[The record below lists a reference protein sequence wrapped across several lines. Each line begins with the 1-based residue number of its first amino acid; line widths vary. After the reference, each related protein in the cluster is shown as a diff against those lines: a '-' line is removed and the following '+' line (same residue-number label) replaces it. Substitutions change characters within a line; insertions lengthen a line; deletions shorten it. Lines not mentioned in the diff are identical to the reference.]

1 MFTLRLLGTPSL
13 KAPDGATPP
22 GLGWGKPLALLAFLA
37 VRGEARRDE
46 IVDLLWRD
54 VDEAKARNAFRQALH
69 RLRSGLGESLI
80 PQDRELLRLAPSGEI
95 DVDLHEFA
103 AAASAGRTAD
113 AVNTYRGDFL
123 NGVTLGEPAFD
134 LWADQER
141 NRLRVQY
148 RALLEQSIG
157 HAQAAGQWA
166 DAIATARRL
175 IDVAPLDESAARTV
189 ATTFL
194 SAGRRTEARDVLVQF
209 GTRLHA
215 ELGLPMPVELQSL
228 LTRLD
233 RMTPAPATHSAAQP
247 AAPGLAFAGR
257 EAELSRLLSLW
268 RTTRDDA
275 GALALIE
282 GDAGM
287 GKSRLIQ
294 ELVVHARSLRRSTVL
309 VARERPAAAQVP
321 FALFADA
328 FRPLVRAAGIVGA
341 SRHLLAEAS
350 RLLPELRDSIEL
362 PPLADIEDEAARV
375 RFFEGVAALVDAA
388 AYEHPLL
395 IALDDLQH
403 IGPSSLDLLSY
414 LTARLAGSAV
424 MFVLGMRGPD
434 APVAVATR
442 LRALARDGES
452 ARAVRIV
459 LSPLDRASTSLA
471 AAADD
476 LRQRY
481 NSAVVDRLLDRAE
494 GVPGRLPDLLRL
506 VAAGDD
512 LAQPPVSVRALMQE
526 RLQKLSSSHR
536 RAFLVLAL
544 LGRPASLKTLAD
556 AAHLSESAA
565 AETAAALEAEG
576 FIDAT
581 GNGYAPDAAAAGVA
595 LDSAGPASRAFLA
608 GWISDALAA
617 DPSTPAAERARFQA
631 LAGRAHD
638 AFGSSRK
645 AAFDAMRV
653 GAWPEAVQQLQ
664 VARTFAGDAASVAD
678 IEGLL
683 AALGAGNLR
692 IPSAAG
698 LERAPSASTEPTLTP
713 ASEPDAG
720 LSLWTRWFPNWR
732 LLLGAAVA
740 TLLVS
745 ALVMSRAPTR
755 SPAVSALRDT
765 LVVIEGSDGG
775 AEHYVTG
782 DLVSGFTVSEALDAR
797 SAASWADSLTRPWA
811 DPVVGPRGLQL
822 AATRVGASA
831 SDVFVISADR
841 RDTIA
846 LTRGEIGARALGWSP
861 DSRWVLIA
869 TSRSGPDGRTDTDLF
884 AARADGAGRVVLD
897 TAAHRSVVE
906 AAWSPDGSR
915 IAWVARVG
923 AEPQQEV
930 FVSFADGSR
939 AENVTRHPADDYHI
953 GWSGDGELLGFTSMR
968 DGNAELYA
976 VSMREGRLWRLTRDP
991 AQDDFARFSST
1002 GRLVAFESTRG
1013 GRLGVHVMAALGGE
1027 PLRVQHSEPLS
1038 VYGWRGNHRY
1048 VEHVRLEA
1056 ERIPEPGD
1064 TVALRV
1070 AAVDQLGDSI
1080 GTSAIGISVV
1090 DVEAGAIV
1098 ADSAAQQYRFTARR
1112 AGLVRVVADAGR
1124 WRFDTALIRVG
1135 RTAVTLIEG
1144 RGAPADWRLL
1154 GYPAPIFEP
1163 GGVALNGDGEWES
1176 GVLSRVVIPLAPSL
1190 VVRAS
1195 LDSSTGTAQ
1204 ARSPSFS
1211 LALVAPE
1218 QPAALDSLAPQF
1230 LRYASLTWDSDARR
1244 LVYAVGREVF
1254 SEQGARPT
1262 TIVMRVESDSTV
1274 SFSVSGSQRWR
1285 STLRISGARS
1295 ASSAQVWLGGRST
1308 GRLRVSGVRV
1318 MLERL

>member
-1 MFTLRLLGTPSL
+1 M
-13 KAPDGATPP
+13 
-22 GLGWGKPLALLAFLA
+22 
-37 VRGEARRDE
+37 RGEARRDE

-69 RLRSGLGESLI
+69 RLRSGLGESII
-80 PQDRELLRLAPSGEI
+80 PQDRELLRLAVSGEI
-95 DVDLHEFA
+95 EVDLHDFA
-103 AAASAGRTAD
+103 AAASDGRTND
-113 AVNTYRGDFL
+113 AVAHYRGDFL
-123 NGVTLGEPAFD
+123 NGVTLGEPPFD
-134 LWADQER
+134 IWADQER
-141 NRLRVQY
+141 NRLRAQY
-148 RALLEQSIG
+148 RAVLEQSIG
-157 HAQAAGQWA
+157 QAQAAGQWT

-175 IDVAPLDESAARTV
+175 IEVAPLDESAARTV

-209 GTRLHA
+209 GARLHA
-215 ELGLPMPVELQSL
+215 ELGLPMPAELQSL

-233 RMTPAPATHSAAQP
+233 KMTPAATSPASAQP
-247 AAPGLAFAGR
+247 APPGLAFAGR
-257 EAELSRLLSLW
+257 EADLSRLLSLW
-268 RTTRDDA
+268 RTTGDDA

-282 GDAGM
+282 GDAGI
-287 GKSRLIQ
+287 GKSRLMQ

-309 VARERPAAAQVP
+309 SARARPAAAQVP

-350 RLLPELRDSIEL
+350 RLLPELRDSLEL

-395 IALDDLQH
+395 IVLDDLQH

-424 MFVLGMRGPD
+424 MFVLGMRSPD
-434 APVAVATR
+434 APAAVAAR
-442 LRALARDGES
+442 LRALAGDGQS
-452 ARAVRIV
+452 TRAVRIV
-459 LSPLDRASTSLA
+459 LSPLDRASTALA
-471 AAADD
+471 VAADD

-481 NSAVVDRLLDRAE
+481 NSAVVDRLIDRAE
-494 GVPGRLPDLLRL
+494 GLPGRLPELMRL

-512 LAQPPVSVRALMQE
+512 LAQQPVSVRALLQE
-526 RLQKLSSSHR
+526 RLQRLSSSHR

-544 LGRPASLKTLAD
+544 LGRPVSLKTLAD

-565 AETAAALEAEG
+565 AETAATLEAEG
-576 FIDAT
+576 LVEAA
-581 GNGYAPDAAAAGVA
+581 GNSVAADAAAAGVA
-595 LDSAGPASRAFLA
+595 LESAGPASRAFLA

-617 DPSTPAAERARFQA
+617 DATTPAAERARFQA
-631 LAGRAHD
+631 MAGRARD

-653 GAWPEAVQQLQ
+653 GAWPEAVQHLQ
-664 VARTFAGDAASVAD
+664 VARTFAGDGASVAD

-692 IPSAAG
+692 IPSAAVP
-698 LERAPSASTEPTLTP
+698 ERAAAATTEPMATAATAP
-713 ASEPDAG
+713 AAEH
-720 LSLWTRWFPNWR
+720 SLWARWFPNWR

-745 ALVMSRAPTR
+745 ALVMSRAPVR
-755 SPAVSALRDT
+755 SPAVTAARDT
-765 LVVIEGSDGG
+765 LVVIEGG
-775 AEHYVTG
+775 AGRAVHYVTG
-782 DLVSGFTVSEALDAR
+782 DLVSGFSVSEALEAR
-797 SAASWADSLTRPWA
+797 SAASWADSLTRPWTDA
-811 DPVVGPRGLQL
+811 VVGPRGLQL

-831 SDVFVISADR
+831 NDVYVISSDR

-861 DSRWVLIA
+861 DARWVLIT
-869 TSRSGPDGRTDTDLF
+869 TSRAGTDGRSDFDLF
-884 AARADGAGRVVLD
+884 AARADGSGRIALD
-897 TAAHRSVVE
+897 TLAHRSVVD

-923 AEPQQEV
+923 ADPQQEV

-939 AENVTRHPADDYHI
+939 VENVTRHPADDYHI
-953 GWSGDGELLGFTSMR
+953 NWSGDGELLGFTSAR

-976 VSMREGRLWRLTRDP
+976 ISMRERRLWRLTRDP
-991 AQDDFARFSST
+991 AQDDFAHFSST

-1027 PLRVQHSEPLS
+1027 PVRVEHTEPLS
-1038 VYGWRGNHRY
+1038 VQGWRGSQRY
-1048 VEHVRLEA
+1048 VEHVNVEA
-1056 ERIPEPGD
+1056 ETIPEPGD
-1064 TVALRV
+1064 TVQLRV
-1070 AAVDQLGDSI
+1070 AAMDQLGDSI
-1080 GTSAIGISVV
+1080 SSSAIGISLV
-1090 DVEAGAIV
+1090 DREAGTIV
-1098 ADSAAQQYRFTARR
+1098 ADSATQLYRFTARR
-1112 AGLVRVVADAGR
+1112 AGLVRIVADAGR

-1135 RTAVTLIEG
+1135 RGAVTLIEG
-1144 RGAPADWRLL
+1144 QGVPTEWRPL
-1154 GYPAPIFEP
+1154 GSPAPTFEP
-1163 GGVALNGDGEWES
+1163 GAVALNGDGEWES
-1176 GVLSRVVIPLAPSL
+1176 GILSRAVIPLAPGL
-1190 VVRAS
+1190 AVGAS
-1195 LDSSTGTAQ
+1195 LDSSTGAAQ
-1204 ARSPSFS
+1204 SRSPTFS

-1262 TIVMRVESDSTV
+1262 TIDLRVESDSTV
-1274 SFSVSGSQRWR
+1274 SFSVDGSLRWR

-1295 ASSAQVWLGGRST
+1295 ASRAQLWIGGRST
-1308 GRLRVSGVRV
+1308 GRLRVSNVRV
-1318 MLERL
+1318 LLERL